1 MPAYLDVT
9 QSEPRAAYQPH
20 EYVFCDPNGGAWSC
34 AVVSRKTPVTLISHP
49 SGISHEKDNDAG
61 APSGVG
67 QGVPAVSRP
76 NVIQSKPGRPG
87 EGQEVFDEADE
98 LGKPMPEHEG
108 PVPEAQRAARARR
121 AELIVGPEHRGV
133 VLFSFDSDR
142 LENHAKAV
150 LISLLDSLRGERI
163 VIRGYTDDIGGEDYN
178 NDLALRRALAVRDF
192 LVNAGFPEGWA
203 QASGDGLCCY
213 VAPNTDGEGRRRNR
227 RVEIHLTNE
236 TAQPSAA
243 HNLSSPGV

>member
-1 MPAYLDVT
+1 MRALPERNKPSAAVSGTRLLCVLFIGATLNGCNSLPERRVMPAYLDVT

-67 QGVPAVSRP
+67 QGLPAVSRP

-87 EGQEVFDEADE
+87 GGQEVFDEADE

-108 PVPEAQRAARARR
+108 PVPEAQRAARAR
-121 AELIVGPEHRGV
+121 
-133 VLFSFDSDR
+133 
-142 LENHAKAV
+142 
-150 LISLLDSLRGERI
+150 
-163 VIRGYTDDIGGEDYN
+163 
-178 NDLALRRALAVRDF
+178 
-192 LVNAGFPEGWA
+192 
-203 QASGDGLCCY
+203 
-213 VAPNTDGEGRRRNR
+213 
-227 RVEIHLTNE
+227 
-236 TAQPSAA
+236 
-243 HNLSSPGV
+243 